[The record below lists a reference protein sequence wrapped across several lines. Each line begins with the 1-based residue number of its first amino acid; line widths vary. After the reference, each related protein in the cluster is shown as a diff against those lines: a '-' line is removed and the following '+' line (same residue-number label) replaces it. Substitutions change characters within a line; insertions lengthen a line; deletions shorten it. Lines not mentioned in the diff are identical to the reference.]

1 MTSPSLTEQLSPHLP
16 AAQRAAA
23 EALGAELEDAL
34 AALMQRVQGAR
45 LAHPPHSELLLAHVA
60 RRIPEDGDLLGL
72 LRRLHVEDLALAWA
86 CGRGHGAAVAQLE
99 RRHFAVV
106 DGALSQ
112 LPDAMAHLS
121 ELKQQ
126 LRQRLF
132 VVSGDAPPRID
143 QYSGRGELGSWLRVA
158 AIRCALN
165 LLQKHGRE
173 VALEERLLD
182 SLVAP
187 ENQELQHLKERYRG
201 EFKQAFEGALTSLT
215 SRERNVLSY
224 TYLERLTAHQVGAI
238 YGVHRTTVARWL
250 AGIRENLAERTREAL
265 MARLRVD
272 RGELESIMRL
282 INSQLDASIERY
294 LLETGA
300 GED

>member
-16 AAQRAAA
+16 AGQRAAA
-23 EALGAELEDAL
+23 AQLGAELNDVL
-34 AALMQRVQGAR
+34 AALVARVQRAGLVRAPR
-45 LAHPPHSELLLAHVA
+45 SDQLLAHVA
-60 RRIPEDGDLLGL
+60 ARIPEEGDLLQL

-86 CGRGHGAAVAQLE
+86 CGGGHAGAVAQLE

-106 DGALSQ
+106 QGALSQ

-132 VVSGDAPPRID
+132 VASGDIAPRIG

-165 LLQKHGRE
+165 LLQKRGRE
-173 VALEERLLD
+173 VALEDRLLD
-182 SLVAP
+182 NLAAP
-187 ENQELQHLKERYRG
+187 ENQELQHLKDRYRG
-201 EFKQAFEGALTSLT
+201 EFKEAFEGALTSLT

-250 AGIRENLAERTREAL
+250 AGIRESLAERTRQAL

-282 INSQLDASIERY
+282 INSELDASIERF
-294 LLETGA
+294 LLET
-300 GED
+300 ED